1 MNFSA
6 GLSLLTN
13 LVLKHLGSV
22 FECHTDSSLRVYNTI
37 SSSNLATMKPLVGIS
52 PVGMKLMFSEY
63 ILGQYLTL
71 ISDVISW
78 VEDKH
83 EIMSF
88 KGFFKQFLA
97 EKQSIFQTLKKL
109 LILIAPTSI

>member
-6 GLSLLTN
+6 GPSLLTN
-13 LVLKHLGSV
+13 LVRKHLGSV
-22 FECHTDSSLRVYNTI
+22 FGCHTNSSVGTYNTI

-78 VEDKH
+78 IEEEH
-83 EIMSF
+83 EIMSD
-88 KGFFKQFLA
+88 KVFFKQFMSQ
-97 EKQSIFQTLKKL
+97 K
-109 LILIAPTSI
+109 